1 MVALALL
8 GGVFGM
14 LIGSFLNVVVHRVPR
29 GLSVVAPP
37 SACGGCGTRIRWYDN
52 VPVLSWL
59 LLRARCR
66 DCGSRISVRY
76 PLLEL
81 GTGVAFAV
89 VVLSMPP
96 VAAVDLPAVLG
107 GAASAVAFLYLAAI
121 TIALAAIDL
130 DVKRL
135 PDAIVLP
142 AYPVG
147 LVLLGAASLVA
158 GDPWAL
164 ARAGAGAGISF
175 ALYLALALVSP
186 GGMGFGDVKLAGVL
200 GLFLAWLGW
209 PALIVG
215 TFAPFLLGG
224 AFAVL
229 LLLRGAGR
237 RTAVPFGPW
246 MLGGAWIAILAG
258 GGIWTTY
265 LRMTGLA

>member
-1 MVALALL
+1 MAALALL
-8 GGVFGM
+8 GGVLGT

-52 VPVLSWL
+52 VPLLSWL
-59 LLRARCR
+59 VLRARCR

-81 GTGVAFAV
+81 GTGLAFAV
-89 VVLSMPP
+89 VVLGAPS
-96 VAAVDLPAVLG
+96 VSSVDLPHLLAS
-107 GAASAVAFLYLAAI
+107 GAAVVAFLYLAAI

-142 AYPVG
+142 AYPVA
-147 LVLLGAASLVA
+147 LALLGAASILA
-158 GDPWAL
+158 GDPWAI
-164 ARAGAGAGISF
+164 ARAAAGGALSF
-175 ALYLALALVSP
+175 GLYLALALVSP

-258 GGIWTTY
+258 MSIWTAY
-265 LRMTGLA
+265 LRITGLA

>member
-1 MVALALL
+1 MIALALL
-8 GGVFGM
+8 GGVLGT
-14 LIGSFLNVVVHRVPR
+14 LIGSFLNVVVYRVPR

-81 GTGVAFAV
+81 GTGIAFAV
-89 VVLSMPP
+89 VVLSTPP

-107 GAASAVAFLYLAAI
+107 GVAEAVAFLYLAAI

-135 PDAIVLP
+135 PDGIVLP

-147 LVLLGAASLVA
+147 LALLGAASLAA

-164 ARAGAGAGISF
+164 ARAAVGAAISF
-175 ALYLALALVSP
+175 GLYLVLTLGSP
-186 GGMGFGDVKLAGVL
+186 GGMGFGDVKLAGVV

-209 PALIVG
+209 PVLIVG

-229 LLLRGAGR
+229 LLVRGAGR

-258 GGIWTTY
+258 EGIWGAY
-265 LRMTGLA
+265 LKMTGLT

>member
-1 MVALALL
+1 MAVLALL
-8 GGVFGM
+8 GGAFGM
-14 LIGSFLNVVVHRVPR
+14 LIGSFLNVVVYRVPR

-59 LLRARCR
+59 VLRARCR
-66 DCGSRISVRY
+66 DCGSRISARY

-89 VVLSMPP
+89 VVLTAPP
-96 VAAVDLPAVLG
+96 VPAADLPGVL
-107 GAASAVAFLYLAAI
+107 AAAGVVAFLYLAAI

-135 PDAIVLP
+135 PNAIVLP

-147 LVLLGAASLVA
+147 LALLGAASLAA

-164 ARAGAGAGISF
+164 ARAAAGGVLSF
-175 ALYLALALVSP
+175 GLYLVLALASR

-258 GGIWTTY
+258 DGIWAAY

>member
-1 MVALALL
+1 MTALALL
-8 GGVFGM
+8 GGAFGM

-52 VPVLSWL
+52 VPLLSWL

-66 DCGSRISVRY
+66 DCGAHISIRY

-89 VVLSMPP
+89 VVLSAPP
-96 VAAVDLPAVLG
+96 VPAADLPGVLAA
-107 GAASAVAFLYLAAI
+107 AASAVAFLYLAAI

-135 PDAIVLP
+135 PNAIVLP

-147 LVLLGAASLVA
+147 LILLGAASLAA

-164 ARAGAGAGISF
+164 ARAAVGAALSF
-175 ALYLALALVSP
+175 GLYLVLALTSR

-258 GGIWTTY
+258 GGIWTAY

>member
-1 MVALALL
+1 MAVLALV

-59 LLRARCR
+59 LLRAKCR

-81 GTGVAFAV
+81 GTGIAFAV
-89 VVLSMPP
+89 VVLSTPP
-96 VAAVDLPAVLG
+96 VAVVDLPAVLG
-107 GAASAVAFLYLAAI
+107 AVAEGIAFLYLAAI

-147 LVLLGAASLVA
+147 LVLLGAASLAA

-164 ARAGAGAGISF
+164 ARGAAGAAISF

-258 GGIWTTY
+258 GGIWTAY